1 MVRVKNP
8 DEIRAMVKDH
18 PMELRRVFSIAAHI
32 DHGKTTTSDYL
43 LRRAGLMSD
52 HDAGSKLMT
61 DSDEEEQER
70 GITIFTSVVL
80 LSYEFKGQTYLFEI
94 NDTPGH
100 ISFTGEVSRA
110 LRGSDGAIILVDA
123 LEGVMTQT
131 ETNIRLAVGEEM
143 CKPVLFINKVD
154 RLISELK
161 LPPKKV
167 FATENIRIGICH
179 GWGPP
184 FRIRERVVNLFK
196 EKPDVILYGH
206 THLFDDSLHN
216 DVRFL
221 NPGAVCDGS
230 CALLEIDGGAIR
242 FEQIRF

>member
-8 DEIRAMVKDH
+8 DEIRDMIKHH
-18 PMELRRVFSIAAHI
+18 PMEHRRVFSIAAHI

-43 LRRAGLMSD
+43 LRKAGLMSD
-52 HDAGSKLMT
+52 ADAGKKVMM

-80 LSYEFKGQTYLFEI
+80 LSYEFEGNTYLCEI

-110 LRGSDGAIILVDA
+110 LRGSDGVIILVDA

-131 ETNIRLAVGEEM
+131 ETNIRLSLSEM

-154 RLISELK
+154 RLISELR
-161 LPPKKV
+161 LPPNEV
-167 FATENIRIGICH
+167 FA
-179 GWGPP
+179 
-184 FRIRERVVNLFK
+184 K
-196 EKPDVILYGH
+196 
-206 THLFDDSLHN
+206 
-216 DVRFL
+216 
-221 NPGAVCDGS
+221 
-230 CALLEIDGGAIR
+230 IDGIINGVNRLIEKNAPKELSKDWKVSFKNGSVSVGSAKDGWAFNMSTLQKLKIKPQDI
-242 FEQIRF
+242 F